1 MKKAARKNNLEK
13 IRFVL
18 IVFVLTGLL
27 FSCSEGVRLL
37 PFPPP
42 ETSSNQSLLG
52 FEIETPYQFNAHR
65 FEDYKKNSK
74 SKSETKNSHDFSI
87 SGVKTHEFSESAA
100 TIKQTFD
107 NFSQSSLR
115 KHFNISGSGKNRA
128 PPFAA

>member
-13 IRFVL
+13 IRLVL

-37 PFPPP
+37 PFPPA
-42 ETSSNQSLLG
+42 ETAGNQSLIG

-74 SKSETKNSHDFSI
+74 SKSQTKNSHDFWMSDGN
-87 SGVKTHEFSESAA
+87 SNKFFDRAA
-100 TIKQTFD
+100 TVKQAFD
-107 NFSQSSLR
+107 NFSQNSLR
-115 KHFNISGSGKNRA
+115 ELFSIPNSGKNRA